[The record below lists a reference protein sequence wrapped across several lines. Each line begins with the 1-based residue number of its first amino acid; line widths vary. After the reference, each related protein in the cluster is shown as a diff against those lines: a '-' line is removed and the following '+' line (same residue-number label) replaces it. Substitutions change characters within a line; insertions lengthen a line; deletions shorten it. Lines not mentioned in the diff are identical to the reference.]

1 MFFAGVYS
9 GHLQFTSLKCVLI
22 YSLHF
27 WCSSVQPSSSANRA
41 MPMTLAGS
49 RCLLRKSQQAL
60 ATSSIWYLIEE
71 KKKHRKLEYL
81 TLKGLLT
88 GGNWRQ
94 SVFVCFHLLPMRI
107 IFPSQPATVYV
118 CLPHS
123 TQENVKH
130 TFLSHRDVGGV
141 GEVDEHS
148 HHLRGNV
155 R

>member
-1 MFFAGVYS
+1 MCVDILFAFLVQLCAAELLCESGDADDVSRFQMFVEEITAGLGYVL
-9 GHLQFTSLKCVLI
+9 HLIS
-22 YSLHF
+22 Y
-27 WCSSVQPSSSANRA
+27 R
-41 MPMTLAGS
+41 
-49 RCLLRKSQQAL
+49 RR
-60 ATSSIWYLIEE
+60 
-71 KKKHRKLEYL
+71 KKHRKLEYL